1 MFIIIYQKE
10 ITFFDGLTYFIY
22 MTTQKIL
29 IKTGDIYEYQY
40 SYFKALNDACD
51 REFVKLIEV
60 DNDDTSKQF
69 GKPFRRKVNSNGFGG
84 YSIQIYRD

>member
-1 MFIIIYQKE
+1 
-10 ITFFDGLTYFIY
+10 
-22 MTTQKIL
+22 MTTKKIL
-29 IKTGDIYEYQY
+29 IKTGDIYKSEY

-60 DNDDTSKQF
+60 DNNDPSKEF
-69 GKPFRRKVNSNGFGG
+69 GKPFRRKVNAHSFGGG